1 MTDKWDKRFMDLA
14 IEISKWSKDPS
25 TKVGAIIVDNHRRII
40 STGYNGFPS
49 GIDDTDERYYNREL
63 KYGLVIHAELN
74 ALLNALR
81 NGVAVKDGIL
91 YVYPLPVC
99 QECAKAIIQSGIK
112 EVRLFD
118 GPELGNERWLNS
130 WKKSSAM
137 FIEAGVSFKAI

>member
-1 MTDKWDKRFMDLA
+1 MDLA
-14 IEISKWSKDPS
+14 IQISQWSKDPS
-25 TKVGAIIVDNHRRII
+25 TKVGAIIVDSQRRII

-49 GIDDTDERYYNREL
+49 GIEDTDERYNNRDL

-81 NGVAVKDGIL
+81 NGVSVKDGIL

-99 QECAKAIIQSGIK
+99 QDCAKAIIQSGIK

-118 GPELGNERWLNS
+118 GPELSNDRWLNS
-130 WKKSSAM
+130 WRKSSAM
-137 FIEAGVSFKAI
+137 FLEAGVSFKAI